1 MRERVKRR
9 EGVVVSAKMSKT
21 VVVEIDHL
29 LEHPTYGKRM
39 RRQQRIMAHDES
51 GQCGEG
57 DKVSIVETHPLS
69 RLKRWR
75 VSQVLAKAAGS
86 A

>member
-9 EGVVVSAKMSKT
+9 EGVVVSARMNKT

-29 LEHPTYGKRM
+29 LEHPTYGKRI

-57 DKVSIVETHPLS
+57 DKVSIIETRPLS

-75 VSQVLAKAAGS
+75 VSKVLTKAAGS